1 MYKFVPLIL
10 LLIPVMLPAQ
20 QKGYIRAGQLN
31 IYYEKSGKGPAIV
44 LLHAGYMD
52 HTMWAKQVAALAAT
66 YTVVTIDQPRH
77 GLTQGSDSVTRIA
90 DILRICLDSLHI
102 RKASF
107 AGLSLGGLSIA
118 DFAIAYPERVDK
130 LIFVC
135 SGLLGFQQVI
145 AMDSVTKAVFQRS
158 ADADSTD
165 DIPTV
170 ARAFAKDWAAGPF
183 RDTTQLSHSVYR
195 FVYEHVITTLS
206 QHLNDH
212 WVVFKKDPVQ
222 AMEVDKIKAPTLIIW
237 AELDVPYIHGVAQYL
252 HAKIKGSTLQ
262 KMPGV
267 AHMVNMENPDE
278 FNRLVKQ
285 FLGSK

>member
-1 MYKFVPLIL
+1 MYRFVYLIL
-10 LLIPVMLPAQ
+10 LLLPAMLPAQ
-20 QKGYIRAGQLN
+20 QKGYIQAGQLH
-31 IYYEKSGKGPAIV
+31 IYYERTGKGPAIV

-52 HTMWAKQVAALAAT
+52 HTMWAKQVTALAAT
-66 YTVVTIDQPRH
+66 HTVVTIDQPRH
-77 GLTQGSDSVTRIA
+77 GLTQGSDSSILIA
-90 DILRICLDSLHI
+90 DVLRICLDRLHI

-107 AGLSLGGLSIA
+107 AGLSFGGASVA

-135 SGLLGFQQVI
+135 SGLWGFQQVI

-195 FVYEHVITTLS
+195 FVYEHVITTLN

-212 WVVFKKDPVQ
+212 WAVFKTDPAQ
-222 AMEVDKIKAPTLIIW
+222 AMEVEKIKAPTLIIW
-237 AELDVPYIHGVAQYL
+237 AELDVPYIHAIAQYL
-252 HAKIKGSTLQ
+252 HSKIKGSTLHE
-262 KMPGV
+262 MMGV
-267 AHMVNMENPDE
+267 AHMVNMEKPSA

-285 FLGSK
+285 FLGMK

>member
-1 MYKFVPLIL
+1 MHKFVPLIL
-10 LLIPVMLPAQ
+10 LLFPILLPAQ

-31 IYYEKSGKGPAIV
+31 IYYERTGKGPAIV

-66 YTVVTIDQPRH
+66 NTVITIDQPRH
-77 GLTQGSDSVTRIA
+77 GLTQGSDSSILIA
-90 DILRICLDSLHI
+90 DVLRICLDSLHI

-118 DFAIAYPERVDK
+118 DFAIAYPDRVDK

-135 SGLLGFQQVI
+135 SGLWGFQQVI
-145 AMDSVTKAVFQRS
+145 AMDSVTRAVFQRS

-195 FVYEHVITTLS
+195 FVYEHVISTLN

-212 WVVFKKDPVQ
+212 WVAFKKDPAQ
-222 AMEVDKIKAPTLIIW
+222 AMEVDKIRAPTLIIW
-237 AELDVPYIHGVAQYL
+237 AELDVPYIHEIAKYL
-252 HAKIKGSTLQ
+252 HTKINRSTLHE
-262 KMPGV
+262 MMGV
-267 AHMVNMENPDE
+267 AHMVNMEKPDE
-278 FNRLVKQ
+278 FNRLVKK
-285 FLGSK
+285 FLGAK